1 MCLESIL
8 ALLASIE
15 PLTTASLKLWF
26 EIEKVKNPN
35 PILGTAFGTI
45 LTVGIVFGIPA
56 NFICCYFFATQKS
69 SSENGIY
76 FKRIYI
82 LISTLDLAI
91 CILLFPVIQAFLM
104 GRQSD
109 SLLFRDSN
117 FCHVWYSLWAVS
129 QQMVIF
135 MVAMLSVSRLV
146 FLKYPHIQAKPS
158 TAWIFPGMVAGA
170 IATILIVFPLASGK
184 ATISYRPAYSSCQV
198 QGTPLSLKDIKTEF
212 GPIPIW
218 KLFKSSTSSCED
230 EEVAFTSQKV
240 SKSKLADD
248 AVSGDYNA
256 PKLSFLTTT
265 APEEFLHSKL
275 TDVTF
280 NHEKVSST
288 AVAELKTPHEVF
300 NAQFTKVTVPQESS
314 SFTTDSSGK
323 SFSTTS
329 AGLAPLIANQSQA
342 ERIYHLSTG
351 VGEYIDDTLL
361 NQRSVVLLRTSLIG
375 LPVLPIFI
383 SFILCWFLLKRAETE
398 AKRTNATVMKHGQAS
413 STVLI
418 VTLVYIIFNIPA
430 LMYSIYLVYDYTQNI
445 SFVKDFF
452 EELSAVLVAGHEF
465 APEGSDLKEIFQTGA
480 EKLPDLDRLILESFD
495 QMAFWLSD
503 MAERLKYERKY
514 AAVSFVV
521 LPVLYSCLYPAVV
534 FWRLQTFR
542 EFIKNGLK
550 HPAKALPQSRYKSI

>member
-1 MCLESIL
+1 MCLELIL
-8 ALLASIE
+8 ALVMVLESISYASVTLWTELKKGKE
-15 PLTTASLKLWF
+15 P
-26 EIEKVKNPN
+26 NQ
-35 PILGTAFGTI
+35 ILDTAFGAI
-45 LTVGIVFGIPA
+45 LTVGIVFGLPA
-56 NFICCYFFATQKS
+56 NSVCCYFFSTQKS
-69 SSENGIY
+69 FKENGIY
-76 FKRIYI
+76 FKRIYT
-82 LISTLDLAI
+82 LISSLDLAI

-146 FLKYPHIQAKPS
+146 FLKYPHIQAEPS
-158 TAWIFPGMVAGA
+158 TAYILPGIAAGI
-170 IATILIVFPLASGK
+170 IATILIAFPLASGK

-198 QGTPLSLKDIKTEF
+198 QGSLLNLNSIKGEF
-212 GPIPIW
+212 EEIPM
-218 KLFKSSTSSCED
+218 FKKFIRDTCDDNKVATS
-230 EEVAFTSQKV
+230 A
-240 SKSKLADD
+240 
-248 AVSGDYNA
+248 
-256 PKLSFLTTT
+256 T
-265 APEEFLHSKL
+265 APEEFLHSQL

-280 NHEKVSST
+280 NHKEVSST
-288 AVAELKTPHEVF
+288 TPHEVS

-314 SFTTDSSGK
+314 SSSTDSSGK

-329 AGLAPLIANQSQA
+329 AGLAPLIANQSKA
-342 ERIYHLSTG
+342 ERVYQMSAG

-361 NQRSVVLLRTSLIG
+361 NQRTVVLLRTSLFG

-383 SFILCWFLLKRAETE
+383 SFILCWFWLKRAEAE
-398 AKRTNATVMKHGQAS
+398 AKKTNATVMKHGQAS

-418 VTLVYIIFNIPA
+418 VTLVYVIFNIPA
-430 LMYSIYLVYDYTQNI
+430 LIYSIYLVYDYTQNI

-452 EELSAVLVAGHEF
+452 EELSSVLVAGHEF
-465 APEGSDLKEIFQTGA
+465 APEGTDLKEIFQTGT
-480 EKLPDLDRLILESFD
+480 KNRPDLEELLLDSFEK
-495 QMAFWLSD
+495 MAFWLSD

-534 FWRLQTFR
+534 FWRLLPFR
-542 EFIKNGLK
+542 DFVKNGLK
-550 HPAKALPQSRYKSI
+550 HPVKALPQTRYKAI